1 MRTDTKRKLALR
13 VLSTAAL
20 MSMVSSIATAA
31 FAGTYYLENGDIT
44 VDAKE
49 DGNYISQG
57 EMVDQKDEG
66 ETIITDHEDKTN
78 TSAVSNTVTINV
90 EDNAT
95 GDVTIKDANIESK
108 GAKDE
113 SGEYKNGI
121 TVETQGENAKANIT
135 LDNVNVETRKNPEG
149 TKYTDEEGGA
159 AMSVKG
165 DGSTTVE
172 LDGNNT
178 LTSGFTHAGLEK
190 NDSDCSGSLTITDQT
205 GDRGSLTATGGQFA
219 AGIGSGGSTTN
230 GEHKNVSDITID
242 GAAEIHAE
250 GGFTGAGIGA
260 GRGGDASD
268 LTITGDSKVYAHGSG
283 DDGNGSGAGI
293 GSGGGRRDF
302 GPTHNADKITI
313 NGNATVEAKSD
324 TAAGIG
330 SGNGGNATNINIA
343 GNATVTAK
351 GYTGIGSGGRLYEG
365 MGAGFPD
372 GDDVSITIGTKG
384 KTREEE
390 HVTVTAIGEATG
402 IGKGGTFSN
411 KAHTTDITIQG
422 GATIKEAS
430 GIVGI
435 GSGYA
440 NGRDTAIDKVNIM
453 IRDNVLIEKVSGT
466 AGMWRD
472 DCVAIGSGVG
482 AKSNITID
490 GTGGHVELKNVS
502 SEGSAQKGGAL
513 IGVGT
518 VVYDPDSEEE
528 ATVSN
533 VTIRGNVDI
542 NLNQKKADQPFIWVG
557 TSEKGNEQRKEKSAD
572 ELMETI
578 GDDAHIFYNRADGS
592 VYQIVHGKNVC
603 IPDEKGFIVDQEPTC
618 TEEGYGHFTCGY
630 EAANDAKQVSCHRDH
645 SRVAIDP
652 LGHDLKD
659 DWYVV
664 TPATTTSEGL
674 EQRDCHRDGCTYSE
688 TRVIP
693 KLTPSTP
700 DPDTPSTPEVTPD
713 APAQEKTPAE
723 AEVLPAADGTETGAP
738 AEQTTVTTPAALPKT
753 GANWLA
759 VVGSALGGIF
769 LLAAG
774 FVLDRRNRRMN

>member
-1 MRTDTKRKLALR
+1 
-13 VLSTAAL
+13 
-20 MSMVSSIATAA
+20 MVSSIATAA
-31 FAGTYYLENGDIT
+31 FAGTYYLEDGDIT
-44 VDAKE
+44 VNVKD
-49 DGNYISQG
+49 DGHYVTQG
-57 EMVDQKDEG
+57 ALYNDTKDQD
-66 ETIITDHEDKTN
+66 DQ
-78 TSAVSNTVTINV
+78 VTITSRDKETHEVETTQNV
-90 EDNAT
+90 VKVTVADNAT
-95 GDVTIKDANIESK
+95 ANVTIEDAKIELA
-108 GAKDE
+108 GAKDD
-113 SGEYKNGI
+113 SGKYKNGI

-149 TKYTDEEGGA
+149 TRYTDKEGGA

-178 LTSGFTHAGLEK
+178 LTSGSTHAGLEK

-205 GDRGSLTATGGQFA
+205 GDSGSLTATGGDYA
-219 AGIGSGGSTTN
+219 AGIGSGGSIIPGN
-230 GEHKNVSDITID
+230 PENVSDITID

-250 GGFTGAGIGA
+250 GGFAGAGIGA

-283 DDGNGSGAGI
+283 DEGNGSGAGI

-302 GPTHNADKITI
+302 GWTHNADKITI

-330 SGNGGNATNINIA
+330 
-343 GNATVTAK
+343 
-351 GYTGIGSGGRLYEG
+351 
-365 MGAGFPD
+365 
-372 GDDVSITIGTKG
+372 
-384 KTREEE
+384 
-390 HVTVTAIGEATG
+390 
-402 IGKGGTFSN
+402 IGKGGTHSS

-430 GIVGI
+430 GNVGI
-435 GSGYA
+435 GSGYG
-440 NGRDTAIDKVNIM
+440 NNRNTAIDTVNIV

-466 AGMWRD
+466 AGMGRL

-490 GTGGHVELKNVS
+490 GTGGHVELKDVS
-502 SEGSAQKGGAL
+502 SEGSAQEGGAL

-518 VVYDPDSEEE
+518 VDYSGYPEE

-557 TSEKGNEQRKEKSAD
+557 TSEKGNEQRAEKSAD

-630 EAANDAKQVSCHRDH
+630 EAANDAEHISCHRDH

-688 TRVIP
+688 TRVIH
-693 KLTPSTP
+693 KLTPSA
-700 DPDTPSTPEVTPD
+700 PEVTPD

-723 AEVLPAADGTETGAP
+723 AEVLPAADGTEAGAP
-738 AEQTTVTTPAALPKT
+738 AQQTAVTTPAALPKT

-759 VVGSALGGIF
+759 VVGSAISGLS

-774 FVLDRRNRRMN
+774 FVLDCKHRRMN

>member
-31 FAGTYYLENGDIT
+31 FAGTYYLEDGDIT
-44 VDAKE
+44 VNVKD
-49 DGNYISQG
+49 DGHYVTQG
-57 EMVDQKDEG
+57 ELNDARDQDDQVTITSRDKDTQEV
-66 ETIITDHEDKTN
+66 ETTQN
-78 TSAVSNTVTINV
+78 VVTVTV
-90 EDNAT
+90 ADNAT
-95 GDVTIKDANIESK
+95 ANVTIEDAKIELA
-108 GAKDE
+108 GAKDD
-113 SGEYKNGI
+113 SGKYKNGI

-149 TKYTDEEGGA
+149 TRYTDKEGGA

-178 LTSGFTHAGLEK
+178 LTSGSTHAGLEK

-205 GDRGSLTATGGQFA
+205 GDSGSLTATGGDYA
-219 AGIGSGGSTTN
+219 AGIGSGSS
-230 GEHKNVSDITID
+230 ENVSDITID

-250 GGFTGAGIGA
+250 GGFAGAGIGA

-268 LTITGDSKVYAHGSG
+268 LTITGDSNVYAHGSG
-283 DDGNGSGAGI
+283 NEANGSGAGI

-302 GPTHNADKITI
+302 GQTHNADKITI

-343 GNATVTAK
+343 GNATVTAE
-351 GYTGIGSGGRLYEG
+351 GRTGIGSGGRLEEG
-365 MGAGFPD
+365 MGSSFPD
-372 GDDVSITIGTKG
+372 GDNVSITIGTEG

-402 IGKGGTFSN
+402 IGKGGTHSS

-430 GIVGI
+430 GNVGI
-435 GSGYA
+435 GSGYGI
-440 NGRDTAIDKVNIM
+440 NRNTAIDTVNIV

-466 AGMWRD
+466 ADMGRR

-490 GTGGHVELKNVS
+490 GTGGHVELKDVS
-502 SEGSAQKGGAL
+502 SEGSAQEGGAL

-518 VVYDPDSEEE
+518 VDYSGYPEE

-542 NLNQKKADQPFIWVG
+542 NLNQKEADQPFIWVG
-557 TSEKGNEQRKEKSAD
+557 TSEKGNEQRAEKSAD

-603 IPDEKGFIVDQEPTC
+603 IPDENGFIVDQEPTC
-618 TEEGYGHFTCGY
+618 TEAGYGHFTCGY
-630 EAANDAKQVSCHRDH
+630 EAANDAEHVSCHRDH

-700 DPDTPSTPEVTPD
+700 DPDTPSAPEVTPD
-713 APAQEKTPAE
+713 APAQDKTPAE
-723 AEVLPAADGTETGAP
+723 AEVLPAADGTEAGAP
-738 AEQTTVTTPAALPKT
+738 AQQTAVTTAAALPKT

-759 VVGSALGGIF
+759 VVGSAISGLS